1 MSALGTSLASIDTPG
16 RCHILSPG
24 RTRLVASA
32 AGHDNKKKEALM
44 KAPRASCA
52 RAVSSRLLLAAPA
65 LLAVAIAEPTL
76 AASCNELSRVRVP
89 AGAIALPT
97 AGAQVTSATL
107 APGGGSA
114 LQTFGPHCDLN
125 VEIAPVDPSAPTIR
139 MRIVLPEQWNS
150 KAMMYGGGGYNGTVP
165 NVVGNVPAGP
175 ADQPTPLGRG
185 YAVFASDSG
194 HVANPLNPGDFAW
207 NEEALANYAH
217 DALKKTRDTAMFL
230 IEQRYGRPPVRSY
243 FAGGSTGGREALA
256 VAQQWPKDFHGAIVL
271 YPAYNAAALDLQFGR
286 ITRALA
292 APGAYPS
299 LEKRAAL
306 LEAAIQACDGLDG
319 VEDRVISNQAA
330 CNARFDPAKA
340 TLNGRPLRCPAGA
353 DSGERC
359 LSDAQINALKVFD
372 TPIRFTQP
380 LASGERGY
388 PGFNTWG
395 TDIGRP
401 GEGLQLIVNRLG
413 LNNLQPDYP
422 MPVHGTGFA
431 EGAPYH
437 SGFWD
442 EWVRYFV
449 TRNPAFNSLTLD
461 PANLGPWQARVDA
474 LSLRQ
479 DINQTDLSA
488 FVANGGK
495 ILMAHGTSD
504 QLVSTRATA
513 DYYQRVQQD
522 MGVGQTRQFMRY
534 YEIPGYA
541 HAVSTVFNAA
551 WDSLTALEHW
561 VEEGIAPKRQMVTDT
576 VAVPGRTRPLC
587 EYPAWPKYKGGNVN
601 DASSFVC
608 VRSQKGQH

>member
-1 MSALGTSLASIDTPG
+1 
-16 RCHILSPG
+16 
-24 RTRLVASA
+24 
-32 AGHDNKKKEALM
+32 M
-44 KAPRASCA
+44 KASRVPRFRYAS
-52 RAVSSRLLLAAPA
+52 SQRLRLAFPTLIA
-65 LLAVAIAEPTL
+65 LAIAQPTL
-76 AASCNELSRVRVP
+76 AASCGELAGTQIP
-89 AGAIALPT
+89 ATAITLPT
-97 AGAQVTSATL
+97 SGARVTAATPV
-107 APGGGSA
+107 PGGGSA
-114 LQTFGPHCDLN
+114 PQTFGPHCDLS
-125 VEIAPVDPSAPTIR
+125 VEIAPIDRSAPSIR

-165 NVVGNVPAGP
+165 NVAGNVPAGP
-175 ADQPTPLGRG
+175 IDQPTPLGRG

-207 NEEALANYAH
+207 NEEALANYGH
-217 DALKKTRDTAMFL
+217 DALKKTRDTAMYL
-230 IEQRYGRPPVRSY
+230 IEQRYGQPPVRSY

-256 VAQQWPKDFHGAIVL
+256 VVQQWPEDFHGAIVL

-306 LEAAIQACDGLDG
+306 LEASMQACDGLDG
-319 VEDRVISNQAA
+319 VSDRVISHQAA
-330 CNARFDPAKA
+330 CNAQFDPATAK
-340 TLNGRPLRCPAGA
+340 LNGRPLRCRDGA
-353 DSGERC
+353 DTGSSC

-372 TPIRFTQP
+372 TPIRFSQP

-395 TDIGRP
+395 TDLGRP
-401 GEGLQLIVNRLG
+401 GEGLQLVVNRLG
-413 LNNLQPDYP
+413 LNTLQPDYP

-461 PANLGPWQARVDA
+461 PTDLGSWQARVDA

-479 DINQTDLSA
+479 DVNQTDLSA

-513 DYYQRVQQD
+513 EYYRRVQQD
-522 MGVGQTRQFMRY
+522 MGVGQTRRFMRY

-541 HAVSTVFNAA
+541 HAASTVFNAA
-551 WDSLTALEHW
+551 WDSLTALENW
-561 VEEGIAPKRQMVTDT
+561 VERGVTPKRQVVTDT

-587 EYPAWPKYKGGNVN
+587 EYPGWPKYKRRGDVN
-601 DASSFVC
+601 DAASFVC
-608 VRSQKGQH
+608 VKSHKGLN